1 MSLYNVAAWLE
12 KTPWSVAL
20 HESIWAYPIIESVHV
35 LFLCLFLG
43 MAIALDLR
51 LIGVSFKKVPVQEVA
66 DLLLPW
72 TTAGFIVM
80 VITGTLLFYGIP
92 LRTYTNVFFRAKV
105 IFLILAGFNVWY
117 FHSGIYVKVA
127 EWGHNAEPPSK
138 AKMAGTVSL
147 ILWACV
153 VVAGRMI
160 AYNWFDK
167 SHH

>member
-1 MSLYNVAAWLE
+1 MSLYHLAEWLE
-12 KTPWSVAL
+12 QTPWSVAL

-35 LFLCLFLG
+35 LVLCLFLG
-43 MAIALDLR
+43 LAMVLDFR
-51 LIGVSFKKVPVQEVA
+51 LLGWSFRKVPVQEVV

-72 TTAGFIVM
+72 TIAGFVVM
-80 VITGTLLFYGIP
+80 VITGALLFYGIP

-105 IFLILAGFNVWY
+105 IFLILAGINVWY
-117 FHSGIYVKVA
+117 FHSGVYKQVG
-127 EWGHNAEPPSK
+127 EWGCDSTPPLK
-138 AKMAGTVSL
+138 ARRAGMFSL

-167 SHH
+167 SAQ